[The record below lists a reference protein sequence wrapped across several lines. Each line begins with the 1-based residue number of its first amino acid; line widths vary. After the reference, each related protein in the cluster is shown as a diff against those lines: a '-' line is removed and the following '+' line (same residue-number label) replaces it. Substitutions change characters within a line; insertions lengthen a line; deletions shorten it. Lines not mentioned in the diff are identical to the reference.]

1 MFFQTVG
8 TLLAIAG
15 IAWSMSIFMLFIVG
29 VLGGSRRWFG

>member
-15 IAWSMSIFMLFIVG
+15 IGWSISIFAMFILG
-29 VLGGSRRWFG
+29 VLGGARRWF

>member
-15 IAWSMSIFMLFIVG
+15 IAWSLSIFAMFI
-29 VLGGSRRWFG
+29 LGILEGSRRWF